1 MMNDGQILVWGTAFF
16 VLVLVTLMILLAM
29 GIRPEQIP
37 EPPAIPQ
44 EMTVEMS
51 EPQS

>member
-1 MMNDGQILVWGTAFF
+1 MQNSQILIWGTAFV
-16 VLVLVTLMILLAM
+16 VLVLVTLMILLAI